1 MANYLSGNAGA
12 DTLNGRGGNDVLAG
26 GVGNNVLDGG
36 SETDTVTY
44 SWSLTGVSVD
54 LGTDTATRGTE
65 TDRIFNIENVT
76 GSNNADSI
84 RGNNLANVLQGL
96 GGNDALVGGAGS
108 DTLTGGTGADR
119 FAYLLTGDS
128 PTGATTRDVIVD
140 FSYSQGDRIDLS
152 AIDANAV
159 ASGNQAFAFKGTGA
173 ITGSARSMSCMPAA
187 RLSSRSTPP
196 APRRRSCR
204 LTSTA
209 VSPSPAA
216 TSSCEAWIRPRKRRP
231 PRWMRQ
237 ILLREISWEA
247 IKTKP
252 GGFNASD
259 SL

>member
-1 MANYLSGNAGA
+1 M
-12 DTLNGRGGNDVLAG
+12 LAG

-140 FSYSQGDRIDLS
+140 FSHSQGDRIDLS

-173 ITGSARSMSCMPAA
+173 ITGVGQVHVVHAGGETIVEVNTTGTTAPELQIDLHGSLTLA
-187 RLSSRSTPP
+187 SSDF
-196 APRRRSCR
+196 
-204 LTSTA
+204 
-209 VSPSPAA
+209 
-216 TSSCEAWIRPRKRRP
+216 
-231 PRWMRQ
+231 
-237 ILLREISWEA
+237 LL
-247 IKTKP
+247 
-252 GGFNASD
+252 
-259 SL
+259 